1 MPTKKVKS
9 EGRGKKILKKDVQNA
24 SRAETKDK
32 RLFKGRKDKTREI
45 VTTTLSN
52 KQAYLPLLPSTF

>member
-1 MPTKKVKS
+1 VKS

-24 SRAETKDK
+24 SRAETKDR
-32 RLFKGRKDKTREI
+32 RLFKRRKDKTREI

-52 KQAYLPLLPSTF
+52 K